1 MSSDPSLSIKSSLDS
16 YFPINEDGL
25 SVQRGER
32 MSHGWPATLP
42 ERFEDMTDRYGDRIA
57 VTDQDGDFS
66 YCQLHAQ
73 STHIGEALLQK
84 GVQPGDTVAV
94 LCHPSINSVASFLAI
109 LRIGAVYVPLDL
121 SLPATRHKAMISA
134 SPIRA
139 LVCVSSTAEKVAELG
154 VSTIL
159 NLSEMPAIQVPCM
172 GFTNNS
178 AKDDSLSILLY
189 TSGSTGQPKGVCLP
203 QSGFINYLAA
213 KRKELGLDSST
224 VVLQQSSLGFDM
236 GLAQTLN
243 AIMNGG
249 KLVIV
254 PQEVRGDLIEIARII
269 RDHKVT
275 FTLATPSE
283 YLVMLQHGR
292 EYLNHNTEWRHA
304 CLGGEPF
311 TDQLKREFVRL
322 GWNCPMV
329 QDSYGV
335 TEISAC
341 TTFETMYASQLEG
354 ARSVGRTIPNT
365 SLYIVDA
372 DYNLVATGEPGEICI
387 SGAGVALGYLDV
399 EQTRLK
405 FVQDPF
411 ALPDDMVR
419 GWTRMYRTGDKAK
432 LLEDGSLIL
441 LGRMDGNTEI
451 KLRGLRIDLE
461 DVASTMVNCH
471 PSLLSSAIVCTKGQ
485 GVSETLVAFVA
496 LMPGQTA
503 SDVELQHLASN
514 LPLPQYMRPSTVI
527 CLDELPRNA
536 NGKID
541 RKK

>member
-1 MSSDPSLSIKSSLDS
+1 M
-16 YFPINEDGL
+16 
-25 SVQRGER
+25 
-32 MSHGWPATLP
+32 
-42 ERFEDMTDRYGDRIA
+42 
-57 VTDQDGDFS
+57 
-66 YCQLHAQ
+66 
-73 STHIGEALLQK
+73 
-84 GVQPGDTVAV
+84 
-94 LCHPSINSVASFLAI
+94 I
-109 LRIGAVYVPLDL
+109 L
-121 SLPATRHKAMISA
+121 A
-134 SPIRA
+134 SPIKA
-139 LVCVSSTAEKVAELG
+139 LVCASSTAESASELG

-159 NLSEMPAIQVPCM
+159 NLSDIPDIQMPSTR
-172 GFTNNS
+172 FTDS
-178 AKDDSLSILLY
+178 AKGDSLSILLY
-189 TSGSTGQPKGVCLP
+189 TSGSTGQPKGVCPP

-269 RDHKVT
+269 RPREIT

-292 EYLNHNTEWRHA
+292 EYLNHYAGWRHA

-311 TDQLKREFVRL
+311 TDQLKREFWRL
-322 GWNCPMV
+322 GKYCPVV

-341 TTFETMYASQLEG
+341 TTFETMSASQLEG

-365 SLYIVDA
+365 SLYIVDP
-372 DYNLVATGEPGEICI
+372 DCKLVATGEPGEICI
-387 SGAGVALGYLDV
+387 SGAGVALGYLNE

-405 FVQDPF
+405 FVEDPF
-411 ALPDDMVR
+411 ALPDDKAR

-432 LLEDGSLIL
+432 SLEDGFLIL
-441 LGRMDGNTEI
+441 LGRIDGNTEV

-471 PSLLSSAIVCTKGQ
+471 PNLLASAVVCVKGK
-485 GVSETLVAFVA
+485 GVSEMLVAFVA

-503 SDVELQHLASN
+503 SNVELQHLASN

-541 RKK
+541 RKRIDALPWTEPTTMGQPSKTAYVGRG